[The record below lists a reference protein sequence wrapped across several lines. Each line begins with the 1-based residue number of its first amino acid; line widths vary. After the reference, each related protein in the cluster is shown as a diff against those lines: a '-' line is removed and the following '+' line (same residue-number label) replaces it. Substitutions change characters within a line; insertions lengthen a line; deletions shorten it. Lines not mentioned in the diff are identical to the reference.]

1 MIKHIL
7 FDLDNTLYSRR
18 CGLENNVSARIHD
31 YLAAWMGVT
40 VEEAME
46 EREKRIGPYGTTLE
60 WLIAEKKFT
69 CIDQYY
75 QAIYPENEAD
85 ALHEDPGLRN
95 FLKTLPCPLSILTNA
110 PKEHA
115 DRVLK
120 KLGIKDLFTEIFDL
134 RRLGFKGK
142 PLEEA
147 FRTALETL
155 RAQPEEVLFIDD
167 MPKYVS
173 GYRAIGGRGVLLDE
187 LDEHPTYPYEK
198 IRDLREISGLFHPQ
212 SNQ

>member
-18 CGLENNVSARIHD
+18 YGLENGVSARIHD
-31 YLAAWMGVT
+31 YITALMGVT
-40 VEEAME
+40 AEEALE
-46 EREKRIGPYGTTLE
+46 ERKKRIDHYGTTLE
-60 WLIAEKKFT
+60 WLMAEKGFT
-69 CIDQYY
+69 GIEHYY

-85 ALHEDPGLRN
+85 ALRGEPGLRN

-120 KLGIKDLFTEIFDL
+120 KLGIGDLFTELFDL

-142 PLEEA
+142 PREEA
-147 FRTALETL
+147 FRMALETL
-155 RAQPEEVLFIDD
+155 KARPEEVLFIDD

-173 GYRAIGGRGVLLDE
+173 GYRAIGGRGILLDE
-187 LDEHPTYPYEK
+187 LDEYPAYGYEK
-198 IRDLREISGLFHPQ
+198 IRDLQEISGFLL
-212 SNQ
+212 

>member
-18 CGLENNVSARIHD
+18 YGLENGVSARIHD
-31 YLAAWMGVT
+31 YIAVLMGVT
-40 VEEAME
+40 VEEALE
-46 EREKRIGPYGTTLE
+46 ERKKRIGHYGTTLE
-60 WLIAEKKFT
+60 WLIAEKGFT
-69 CIDQYY
+69 RIDHYY
-75 QAIYPENEAD
+75 QAIHPENEAD

-115 DRVLK
+115 DRILK
-120 KLGIKDLFTEIFDL
+120 KLGIADLFTELFDL

-142 PLEEA
+142 PREEA
-147 FRTALETL
+147 FRMVLETL
-155 RAQPEEVLFIDD
+155 GAQPEEVLFIDD

-173 GYRAIGGRGVLLDE
+173 GYRTIGGRGILLDE
-187 LDEHPTYPYEK
+187 LDEYPAYGYEK
-198 IRDLREISGLFHPQ
+198 IKSLQEISGLLL
-212 SNQ
+212 